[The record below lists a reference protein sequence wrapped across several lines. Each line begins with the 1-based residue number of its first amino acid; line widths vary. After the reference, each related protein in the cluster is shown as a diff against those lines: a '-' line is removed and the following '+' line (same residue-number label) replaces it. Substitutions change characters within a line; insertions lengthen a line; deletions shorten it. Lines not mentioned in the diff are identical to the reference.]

1 MTVEETIAAAESVL
15 PGEAPPEGEIDPRW
29 QAIVAVGEFIEEE
42 PEAVWSFIV
51 RWGASPDEDL
61 RAAIATC
68 LLEHPSTAS
77 LRRFH
82 LEG

>member
-15 PGEAPPEGEIDPRW
+15 PGEAAPEGEIDPRW

-51 RWGASPDEDL
+51 RSGASPDEDL

-68 LLEHPSTAS
+68 LLEHPSMAS